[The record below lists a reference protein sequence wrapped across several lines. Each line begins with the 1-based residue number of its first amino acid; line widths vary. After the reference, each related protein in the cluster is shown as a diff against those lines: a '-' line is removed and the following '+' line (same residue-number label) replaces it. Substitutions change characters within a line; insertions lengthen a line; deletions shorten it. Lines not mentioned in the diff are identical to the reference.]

1 MLIKLVLLQK
11 FFRMESFSSFKISK
25 QLQYAIEDL
34 GYENPTPIQ
43 SQSFP
48 VIQSGKDMVGIAQTG
63 TGKTFAYMLPIL
75 QEQVRVKHLR
85 ICYRYCKLSLFQ
97 INYNQEYW

>member
-11 FFRMESFSSFKISK
+11 FFRMESFLSFKISK
-25 QLQYAIEDL
+25 QLQFAIEDL

-63 TGKTFAYMLPIL
+63 TGKTFA
-75 QEQVRVKHLR
+75 
-85 ICYRYCKLSLFQ
+85 ICYQYCRVLLFQ
-97 INYNQEYW
+97 INYSQGYW